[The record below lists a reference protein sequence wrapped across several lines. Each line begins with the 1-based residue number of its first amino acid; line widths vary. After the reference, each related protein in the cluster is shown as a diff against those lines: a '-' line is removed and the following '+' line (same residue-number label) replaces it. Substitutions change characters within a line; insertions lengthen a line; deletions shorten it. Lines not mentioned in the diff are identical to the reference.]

1 MPLAVEISNSKVR
14 SRCLRRVPADAVN
27 KLYECHA
34 PGKKQIK
41 MRMVEEEQGR
51 SSP

>member
-1 MPLAVEISNSKVR
+1 MPLTVEIPDSKV
-14 SRCLRRVPADAVN
+14 SPRRLGCVSADAVN
-27 KLYECHA
+27 KLRKGHA